1 MREVGSLTLYKGGA
15 QAWGLRSPNIFDT
28 MRGTMMRALKVGIS
42 KEEKVA
48 NAMGKLLSDF
58 SLDLESVGRYLALSQ
73 PYTIYARAVEVL
85 EATHYNKTVAEYR
98 EIGQFYGNNTLF

>member
-1 MREVGSLTLYKGGA
+1 MRGVGSLTLYKGGA

-28 MRGTMMRALKVGIS
+28 MRGTMMRALRVGIS

-48 NAMGKLLSDF
+48 IAMGKLLSDF